1 MKKQIH
7 TEIIIYSTPQKVWEH
22 LTKFESYSSWNPF
35 LVSIEGKLQQ
45 GSTLTCTL
53 KNDSQKM
60 VFKPTILDVH
70 PHLSFS
76 WSGKLFFK
84 GLFDGFHYFKIEE
97 VGENRVKFIHGESF
111 SGLLS
116 SLILSK
122 IGKKTED
129 GFKEMNFALKQ
140 LVEHSATQN

>member
-7 TEIIIYSTPQKVWEH
+7 TEIIIYSTRQKVWEH

-45 GSTLTCTL
+45 GSIITCTL
-53 KNDSQKM
+53 KNGSKKM
-60 VFKPTILDVH
+60 VFKPTILEVH
-70 PHLSFS
+70 RRRSFS
-76 WSGKLFFK
+76 WSGKLLVR

-97 VGENRVKFIHGESF
+97 VSENRVKFIQGESF
-111 SGLLS
+111 SGILS
-116 SLILSK
+116 SLILYT

-140 LVEHSATQN
+140 LVEHSSVLS

>member
-7 TEIIIYSTPQKVWEH
+7 TEIIIYSTRQKVWEH
-22 LTKFESYSSWNPF
+22 LTKFESYPCWNPF
-35 LVSIEGKLQQ
+35 LISIEGKLHS
-45 GSTLTCTL
+45 GSTIMCTL
-53 KNDSQKM
+53 KNESKKII
-60 VFKPTILDVH
+60 FKPTILDVH
-70 PHLSFS
+70 PNRSFS
-76 WSGKLFFK
+76 WTGKLFFK

-97 VGENRVKFIHGESF
+97 VGENRVKFIQGESF

-140 LVEHSATQN
+140 LVEHSAVLS